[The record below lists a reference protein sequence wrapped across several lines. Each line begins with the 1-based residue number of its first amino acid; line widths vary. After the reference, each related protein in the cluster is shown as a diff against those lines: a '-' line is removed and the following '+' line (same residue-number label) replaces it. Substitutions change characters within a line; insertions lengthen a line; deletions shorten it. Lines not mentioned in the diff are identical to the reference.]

1 MDAFH
6 VLNPFCPR
14 QELLPWIVQNSKTAL
29 CLLSDD
35 FVRSHLVPC
44 FGGPLRSGQWVLVDG
59 AEISESDPMTV
70 LWARSGCGTAKLPWS
85 MPIWIDGA
93 CWRFAVKM
101 KPLGVVCIDNLLEYD
116 AAAAVLRRRSGNGG
130 WGAPSDL
137 TPPRSRKGRRVASV
151 VTVDVD
157 TLNWSFRV
165 GLDEWISQWVP
176 FHFSRQNF
184 SSLRLSVVL
193 LRNGAECTFLNC
205 SQKRSEKPQP

>member
-1 MDAFH
+1 M
-6 VLNPFCPR
+6 
-14 QELLPWIVQNSKTAL
+14 
-29 CLLSDD
+29 
-35 FVRSHLVPC
+35 
-44 FGGPLRSGQWVLVDG
+44 RSGQWVLVDG